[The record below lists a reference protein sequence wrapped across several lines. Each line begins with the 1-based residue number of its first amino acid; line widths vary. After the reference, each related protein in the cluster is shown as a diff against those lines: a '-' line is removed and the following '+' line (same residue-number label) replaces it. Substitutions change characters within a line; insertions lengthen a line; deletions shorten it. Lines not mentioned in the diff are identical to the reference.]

1 MVILIRAIRRGFKP
15 YKYILVFIRPIT
27 TVYINLP
34 YPSSSLIKKE
44 PWSPSGAHV
53 MTLTCYGVK
62 M

>member
-34 YPSSSLIKKE
+34 YPLSHSNAGTWFVDIE
-44 PWSPSGAHV
+44 PEDVS
-53 MTLTCYGVK
+53 
-62 M
+62 